1 MLSINHLLVDP
12 GFTKSL
18 EIKTLDVYFSK
29 QYQCTVNTLGT
40 KLGNSTL
47 KMLKMLEFRFFATFL
62 TKIHYGEGYEAIFFM
77 VLV

>member
-1 MLSINHLLVDP
+1 MAVFMQTFSIFFNISYIFFPL
-12 GFTKSL
+12 
-18 EIKTLDVYFSK
+18 
-29 QYQCTVNTLGT
+29 CTVNTLGT